1 MTVSSSVGS
10 GGNLLDACFLSVISA
25 LRAFRKPD
33 ISIIPRTETEDED
46 SDHHSNAL
54 QGSEGRPHSSKH
66 LNILHSRSGDIIVHH
81 SNDREPLPL
90 PLHFSPLAVSLG
102 VFRPTLDEVREA
114 TGPGEIGS
122 RGLVLVADLSAE
134 ELASADGEIT
144 FAVNAHRWYSE

>member
-1 MTVSSSVGS
+1 M
-10 GGNLLDACFLSVISA
+10 DACFLSVISA

-33 ISIIPRTETEDED
+33 ISIIPRSEAEEA
-46 SDHHSNAL
+46 DHHHNAIPVS
-54 QGSEGRPHSSKH
+54 QGRPHSSKH
-66 LNILHSRSGDIIVHH
+66 LNILHSRSGDIVVHH

-144 FAVNAHRWYSE
+144 FAVNAHR